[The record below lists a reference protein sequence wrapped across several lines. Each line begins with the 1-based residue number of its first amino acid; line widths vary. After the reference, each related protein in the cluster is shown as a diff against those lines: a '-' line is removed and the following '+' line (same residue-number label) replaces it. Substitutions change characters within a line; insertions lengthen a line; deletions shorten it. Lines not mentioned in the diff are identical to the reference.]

1 MLDASTAPNST
12 STQLAEAIVKVV
24 SQVPPTREAP
34 AQVPRE
40 RAAQIAKRTQRRT
53 AAVSAAAA
61 LPPGPLGWLTLLP
74 EAVAVWRMQAQMVS
88 DIAGAYGRSA
98 TLTPELMLHC
108 LFQHAANRAMG
119 GLVVR
124 VGERVL
130 VHRLSLQ
137 SLQPVARA
145 VAMRITQRTVAR
157 GIARWVPGVGSVVVG
172 TYAWFDTGTVA
183 RTAMDLFSRPIDV
196 KPS

>member
-1 MLDASTAPNST
+1 MPDASAAPNAASI
-12 STQLAEAIVKVV
+12 QLAEAIIKVV
-24 SQVPPTREAP
+24 SHVPPTREP
-34 AQVPRE
+34 HAQSPHL
-40 RAAQIAKRTQRRT
+40 RAAEIAKRTKRRT

-74 EAVAVWRMQAQMVS
+74 EAVTVWRMQAQMVA
-88 DIAGAYGRSA
+88 DIAAAYGRSA
-98 TLTPELMLHC
+98 TLTPEVMLHC
-108 LFQHAANRAMG
+108 LFQHAANRAIG

-145 VAMRITQRTVAR
+145 VAMRITQRTMAR
-157 GIARWVPGVGSVVVG
+157 GIARWVPGVGSIVVG

-183 RTAMDLFSRPIDV
+183 RTAIDVFSRPIDMRAA
-196 KPS
+196 